1 MSKRNGDRS
10 RFGIERKKKMLR
22 RMKTQALRLALV
34 AQKENVTEVKP
45 ANEQA

>member
-22 RMKTQALRLALV
+22 RLKTQALRLAIAANQETV
-34 AQKENVTEVKP
+34 VEAKP
-45 ANEQA
+45 ATE